1 MRILLVE
8 DEEALGSV
16 IKLGLEAARLTVDWV
31 KDGVTGLEQ
40 ARQGEHDLIL
50 LDVMLPGR
58 DGWSICEELRSR
70 RIRTPILMLTARG
83 EVEDRVRGLELGAD
97 DYLSKPFAFPELRA
111 RVRALLRRDKFH
123 RTRIIRIADLMID
136 TLTRRVERSGREVTL
151 TPREYSLLEALALR
165 EGEILTR
172 EMILE
177 RVWDAPDSYSNTVEV
192 HIAAL
197 RRKIDGGAS
206 PRLIHT
212 VHRYGYTLRERLP
225 GADR

>member
-1 MRILLVE
+1 M
-8 DEEALGSV
+8 
-16 IKLGLEAARLTVDWV
+16 VDWV
-31 KDGVTGLEQ
+31 KDGVAGLEQ
-40 ARQGEHDLIL
+40 ARRGEHDLIV

-111 RVRALLRRDKFH
+111 RIQALLRRDKAH

-136 TLTRRVERSGREVTL
+136 TLTRRVERGGREVTL

-197 RRKIDGGAS
+197 RRKIDGDAAM
-206 PRLIHT
+206 RLIHT
-212 VHRYGYTLRERLP
+212 VHRYGYTLRERLA
-225 GADR
+225 GTER